1 MRVRELTMRFLFAF
15 ILCIGFGILFGYVA
29 TTIGNDSIKGF
40 DKTIISTVQ
49 GWEAPWLTVIM
60 KTFTWVGSA
69 YVVAPVTLIGF
80 IVLAYKLDR
89 RPQAYLLGV
98 VIVGTVVLNTLLK
111 IYFQRERPE
120 IHRIL
125 DANGFSFP
133 SGHTMMAFSLYAIL
147 GYIIWRN
154 VKTTTGSFIII
165 LVSSLMTI
173 LIGGSRIYLGVHFP
187 SDIVG
192 GLLASGLW
200 VTIAVMVYSFFQHRK
215 KNHFTSE
222 NS

>member
-1 MRVRELTMRFLFAF
+1 MRELTTRFLFAF

-29 TTIGNDSIKGF
+29 TAVGNDSIRHF
-40 DKTIISTVQ
+40 DRTIISTVQ
-49 GWEAPWLTVIM
+49 GLEAPWLTLIM
-60 KTFTWVGSA
+60 KAFTWIGSA

-80 IVLAYKLDR
+80 LVLYFKLNR
-89 RPQAYLLGV
+89 RPQALLLTV
-98 VIVGTVVLNTLLK
+98 VIVGTVVLNSLLK

-133 SGHTMMAFSLYAIL
+133 SGHTMMAFSLYSIL
-147 GYIIWRN
+147 GYIIWKS
-154 VKTTTGSFIII
+154 VKTRSGCFIIV
-165 LVSSLMTI
+165 LVASLMTI
-173 LIGGSRIYLGVHFP
+173 LIGVSRIYLGVHFP

-200 VTIAVMVYSFFQHRK
+200 VTISVMVYSFFQHRN
-215 KNHFTSE
+215 KNLFARTKR
-222 NS
+222 

>member
-1 MRVRELTMRFLFAF
+1 MRFLFAF

-29 TTIGNDSIKGF
+29 TTIGNDSIVDF
-40 DKTIISTVQ
+40 DKTIISAVQ
-49 GWEAPWLTVIM
+49 GLEAPWLTVIM
-60 KTFTWVGSA
+60 RFFTWVGSA
-69 YVVAPVTLIGF
+69 YVVAPVTLIGILLLYF
-80 IVLAYKLDR
+80 KLNR
-89 RPQAYLLGV
+89 HAQAYLLTV
-98 VIVGTVVLNTLLK
+98 VIVGTVTLNGLLK
-111 IYFQRERPE
+111 IYFKRERPE

-154 VKTTTGSFIII
+154 VKTRAGRFIIV
-165 LVSSLMTI
+165 LLATVMTV

-200 VTIAVMVYSFFQHRK
+200 VTISIMVYSFFQHRN
-215 KNHFTSE
+215 KNRFTSE
-222 NS
+222 SL